1 MLKELNFLRRERQ
14 AVKGL
19 GKRELPSNP
28 DSTRLPFMIEKLS
41 KRAKRF
47 WDQRKYG
54 AFAVSIFTD
63 EKIKMVIGEL
73 GHGETQLFSRALI
86 ATLVEDDRQ
95 AVSAL
100 PEQHPDRIA
109 FEEIY
114 RHEEQRTAEITEGM
128 TLALAEKSG
137 RPAAEEATGLISKLL
152 ADEADDV
159 KRIFFRKLTQEFDAV
174 KRDQLIASRL
184 RSRAVQIARIR
195 EQAIAK
201 RG

>member
-1 MLKELNFLRRERQ
+1 M
-14 AVKGL
+14 KGL

-28 DSTRLPFMIEKLS
+28 NSTRLPFMVDQLS
-41 KRAKRF
+41 KQARAF

-54 AFAVSIFTD
+54 AFAVTIYTD
-63 EKIKMVIGEL
+63 EIIKMVIGEL
-73 GHGETQLFSRALI
+73 GHHETQLFSRALI

-100 PEQHPDRIA
+100 VEQHPDRIA
-109 FEEIY
+109 FEEIDRY
-114 RHEEQRTAEITEGM
+114 EKKRTAEITGEM
-128 TLALAEKSG
+128 ILALAEKSG
-137 RPAAEEATGLISKLL
+137 RPAAEQATGLISKML

-159 KRIFFRKLTQEFDAV
+159 KRIFFKKTTKEFDSI

-184 RSRAVQIARIR
+184 RSRAAQIARIR

-201 RG
+201 NV